1 MNYLDNSYILD
12 FQILND
18 NKFILLN
25 VWNFLNYRDICR
37 LIKCSKEMKFICREM
52 NKVNNISVFF
62 TIKTNNFCLQR
73 LYLLDMHSNFF
84 NITELT
90 IYFPYNYHQLNDILI
105 QNYLYNYKPL
115 MKSLKS
121 LTIEILSPINLF
133 NISNLKNLEFLSLKY
148 SNILESS
155 DFIYLEKLDKLKTL
169 DITSCVNLSNDLKL
183 SISLQKLKSLH
194 TINFSCIYINGSI
207 FYNLKECKNIN
218 TLKFCFSRSIK
229 TEFYNIQHFSHLI
242 HINLS
247 DTSIDGNDLIQ
258 LCDCLKLLEEF
269 FLDNVSTIKNN
280 RSLYHIHKLTNLRIL
295 SLEGMECNTRFMSLI
310 CQTLIN
316 LEVINLN
323 DNNFM
328 RGYDLLFL
336 NMLCK
341 LKSVSFDFIQNLSV
355 HHLTSLRKKNVK
367 LLPLKI
373 EYDRDDMEKTD
384 YYFSKLHCFIELD
397 DIILENDKF
406 FSYH

>member
-1 MNYLDNSYILD
+1 MDNKMMLD

-18 NKFILLN
+18 NKFMLLN
-25 VWNFLNYRDICR
+25 VWNFLNYKDICR
-37 LIKCSKEMKFICREM
+37 LIKCSKETKFICKEL
-52 NKVNNISVFF
+52 NKVYNISVYF
-62 TIKTNNFCLQR
+62 TIKTNNFSLQR
-73 LYLLDMHSNFF
+73 LYLIDMHSNFF
-84 NITELT
+84 NISELT

-115 MKSLKS
+115 TNSLKS

-133 NISNLKNLEFLSLKY
+133 NISNLCNLEFLSLKY

-155 DFIYLEKLDKLKTL
+155 DLIYLEKLDKLKIL
-169 DITSCVNLSNDLKL
+169 DITSCVNLLNNLKL
-183 SISLQKLKSLH
+183 SISLQKLKSLN
-194 TINFSCIYINGSI
+194 TINFSCTYINGSI

-229 TEFYNIQHFSHLI
+229 NEFYNNIQHFSHLI

-247 DTSIDGNDLIQ
+247 DTSIDGNDLIK
-258 LCDCLKLLEEF
+258 LCDCLNLLEEF
-269 FLDNVSTIKNN
+269 YLDNVTTIKNN
-280 RSLYHIHKLTNLRIL
+280 RSLYHIHKLSNLRIL

-310 CQTLIN
+310 CQTLKK
-316 LEVINLN
+316 LEIINLN

-328 RGYDLLFL
+328 IGSDLLFL

-341 LKSVSFDFIQNLSV
+341 LKSVSFEFIQQLSV
-355 HHLTSLRKKNVK
+355 HHLNSLRKNNVK
-367 LLPLKI
+367 LFPLKI
-373 EYDRDDMEKTD
+373 EYDRNDMKKTE
-384 YYFSKLHCFIELD
+384 YYLSKRHFFIDLD

-406 FSYH
+406 FSYI